1 MSVTTDLGCGGSN
14 VKIVLKN
21 PSLGTYCETSLS
33 SEFDKGSIE
42 EWQGSRLGDCETFAL
57 SDVLLL
63 QVQTQAND
71 QFCPETVTIYSNDGK
86 EFVSTMPNRWFKFAT
101 NHIDHSLV
109 ERGISGIL
117 YA

>member
-14 VKIVLKN
+14 VKIVLRN
-21 PSLGTYCETSLS
+21 PSLGIYCETSLS
-33 SEFDKGSIE
+33 PKFERGTTE
-42 EWQGSRLGDCETFAL
+42 EWQGSRLGNCETFAL
-57 SDVLLL
+57 SDVILL
-63 QVQTQAND
+63 QVQTQANNR
-71 QFCPETVTIYSNDGK
+71 FCPKTVTIYSNDGK
-86 EFVSTMPNRWFKFAT
+86 EFVSTMPEVWFQLST